1 MCGDGC
7 SCCCLKD
14 AIYNYVHK
22 GLLIKVL
29 FNCYP
34 ISLTPSLWMAVR
46 YPAEPMFWFLH
57 FCNVLHVSWF
67 IHLPFFWAGTMMHW
81 TPFKNVANAEI
92 STKQILHSKHD
103 RSQTHEALG
112 CLFLAVPFLVPFSRF
127 TSDPTG
133 SSLHHFA
140 ERILGQFGSA
150 VSSAADVQFLS
161 CPCRKPKYVYVQGM
175 RIKIS
180 TICLRLMEKVNRKE

>member
-57 FCNVLHVSWF
+57 FCNVLHVLWF
-67 IHLPFFWAGTMMHW
+67 IHLPFFLSRYHGALD
-81 TPFKNVANAEI
+81 PLQEYCKCRNI
-92 STKQILHSKHD
+92 Y
-103 RSQTHEALG
+103 QTNTALKARQESNTWGIRLSFLG
-112 CLFLAVPFLVPFSRF
+112 CPVFSTILKIHIWSNWFKFAPLCRE
-127 TSDPTG
+127 DPRTIWKCCIIC
-133 SSLHHFA
+133 S
-140 ERILGQFGSA
+140 RCP
-150 VSSAADVQFLS
+150 VSFLS
-161 CPCRKPKYVYVQGM
+161 
-175 RIKIS
+175 
-180 TICLRLMEKVNRKE
+180 L